1 MFMVYSMVMIRINVH
16 EAKTHLSRY
25 LAELAPGETLLVCK
39 RNVPIAEIRRLPA
52 QRSAKRPI
60 GLAKDVFRVP
70 PSFLEPLPAEE
81 LSAWDGRER

>member
-1 MFMVYSMVMIRINVH
+1 MTMIRINVH

-52 QRSAKRPI
+52 QRLAKRPI
-60 GLAKDVFRVP
+60 GLAKGVFQVS
-70 PSFLEPLPAEE
+70 PSFLEPLPDQE
-81 LSAWDGRER
+81 LSAWDGRGR